1 MSKDT
6 ELLDVNR
13 RVAMVSGASRGI
25 GEAIAHRLL
34 DDGFRL
40 SLGVR
45 DVAATRQKFTVVDD
59 DTLLVSHYDA
69 TDPAT
74 ADDWV
79 DRTVQHFGV
88 LDALINNAGI
98 WRQVNFETGDESLLD
113 ELWEV
118 NVKGPFRLIRLV
130 LPHLRDCGNGRIVNI
145 ASTDGVRF
153 RDNTCSVGYTMS
165 KHALVAMSH
174 AARHFGYEDGVRVT
188 ALCPGAV
195 ATELVAGVPGVTPH
209 AQQLAPATV
218 AHIVAT
224 LLTLPNNASVAWM
237 PVNTRLESTI

>member
-6 ELLDVNR
+6 ELLDADR

-74 ADDWV
+74 ADTWV
-79 DRTVQHFGV
+79 DRTVQRFGA
-88 LDALINNAGI
+88 LDVLINNAGI

-118 NVKGPFRLIRLV
+118 NVKGPFRLIRLA

-174 AARHFGYEDGVRVT
+174 AARHSGYEDGVRVT